1 MPELPEVETIARG
14 LQKPLCGQRIVAWDI
29 LNPGSAKGFAG
40 QALSQLSHEHV
51 TGVSRRGKL
60 LFLELGQNLL
70 LAFHLRMT
78 GRLLLEAPAAN
89 PEKHTR
95 LILSLSSGQNLV
107 FQDKRKFGYSKL
119 LAGHELGSWPFY
131 ASLGPEP
138 LQIGKNE
145 FLALFQGKK
154 ARIKSLLLDQRFI
167 AGIGNIYA
175 DESLYLAGIHPASSA
190 SELQQSHFVALHQAL
205 QEVLLRAIDCGGSS
219 FNDYVNSLGNP
230 GSYQDGFMVYGR
242 RGQSCKK
249 CGSMLQGAKVAGR
262 GTVFC
267 PCCQEL
273 EK

>member
-40 QALSQLSHEHV
+40 PALSQLSNEQI

-60 LFLELGQNLL
+60 LFLELGQELL

-78 GRLLLEAPAAN
+78 GRLLLEAATN

-95 LILSLSSGQNLV
+95 LIISLSSGQDLI
-107 FQDKRKFGYSKL
+107 FQDKRKFGYCRL
-119 LAGHELGSWPFY
+119 LARCDLDSWPFF

-138 LQIGKNE
+138 LQIGRQE
-145 FLALFQGKK
+145 FQALFSGKR

-175 DESLYLAGIHPASSA
+175 DEALYLAGIHPACA
-190 SELQQSHFVALHQAL
+190 ACDLQQPQFGALHQAL
-205 QEVLLRAIDCGGSS
+205 QEVLLRAINCGGSS
-219 FNDYVNSLGNP
+219 FSDYVNSLGQA
-230 GSYQDGFMVYGR
+230 GSYQDGFLVYGR
-242 RGQSCKK
+242 KGQSCKK

-267 PCCQEL
+267 PCCQFF
-273 EK
+273 